1 MQGRRLVVTPSKHR
15 IVFPAAVLALLA
27 PLCWSEEQLPQ
38 WKVVA
43 SIGLSGTWER
53 AADMGDVVVGGAS
66 NVVAVGSQ
74 RISNPPWPVSVDEI
88 YWCKADFHASAVVKG
103 RLPTPGKP
111 FLWAA
116 IRPGCGFEWFRY
128 GYDETEAPFTQVWFV
143 REEGEYIRPVVD
155 AGGVFFISFHG
166 KWFDP
171 PEKDAPTVLALL
183 MLNPAA
189 LGMTPSHYAV
199 IFHYAVTLARTIL
212 GEEETVKRLK
222 ALATSQDP
230 AVRTSVCSYLDSQF
244 RQPCR

>member
-1 MQGRRLVVTPSKHR
+1 MATPRQRALFLVVVS
-15 IVFPAAVLALLA
+15 AVLA
-27 PLCWSEEQLPQ
+27 PPCRSQEQFPQ
-38 WKVVA
+38 WKVA
-43 SIGLSGTWER
+43 PIGLSGTWES
-53 AADMGDVVVGGAS
+53 AADAGGVVVGRVT
-66 NVVAVGSQ
+66 NVVALGSQ
-74 RISNPPWPVSVDEI
+74 QISNQPWPVSHVHEI

-155 AGGVFFISFHG
+155 GGGVFSISFHG

-183 MLNPAA
+183 MLNPEA
-189 LGMTPSHYAV
+189 LGWTPSHYAV
-199 IFHYAVTLARTIL
+199 VFYYAVSLARTIL

-222 ALATSQDP
+222 ALATRQDP
-230 AVRTSVCSYLDSQF
+230 DIRTSVCSYLDSQF
-244 RQPCR
+244 RQPCH